1 MSKLTKLLQKIK
13 TKAGITAI
21 AATLVLTPSGVAFAH
36 GNGGNDNRGN
46 QARFAN
52 NNGNNH
58 DKKDNRRNDDKKR
71 NGQNNPNQPSCE
83 ERQNRATQQFN
94 DFKTRTQ
101 QRVNGLN
108 LYLANQQSFVTTNNL
123 SIEKYD
129 ELNAKATEAQTNA
142 NNALTNAQAPTID
155 CNKSEKKDGEVIYR
169 SIREMHKSTDKFEGR
184 VQTLS
189 HVIADKI
196 VVS

>member
-1 MSKLTKLLQKIK
+1 MSKLTKVLQKIR
-13 TKAGITAI
+13 TKAGIAAI
-21 AATLVLTPSGVAFAH
+21 AGALVLTPSGVAFAH
-36 GNGGNDNRGN
+36 GNNNDNRGN

-52 NNGNNH
+52 NNRNDH
-58 DKKDNRRNDDKKR
+58 RDKKDNRRDDNHR
-71 NGQNNPNQPSCE
+71 QNGQNNPNRLSCE

-169 SIREMHKSTDKFEGR
+169 SIREMHKSTDKFEDR
-184 VQTLS
+184 VQNLS